1 MNLTHAH
8 SDRSRV
14 SPVAWLGIWTL
25 ARREITRFLRQRSRL
40 IGALAQPV
48 LFWLLFGAGL
58 QGSFQAPD
66 WAPAETS
73 YQAYFFP
80 GIIVLILMFTAIF
93 ASISVIED
101 RHEGFL
107 QGVLVSPVSHRDL
120 VLGKLAGATG
130 LAVGQAVFFLGIG
143 WVWSAFGSAS
153 DVQAD
158 MGLLNGLALLLFLGL
173 IAFSLSALG
182 FTIAWRLDSVQG
194 FHAIMSVVL
203 MPMWLVSGA
212 MFPGEDT
219 VVLTLIIRLNPLSYG
234 VAGVRRLLS
243 GNVAAVDVTGVSSGQ
258 VQGLPEMT
266 TCVVVMVVSGAA
278 CLLAA
283 VRQVRRVH

>member
-1 MNLTHAH
+1 MNSTDVRT
-8 SDRSRV
+8 DRSRGT
-14 SPVAWLGIWTL
+14 PVAWLGIWTL
-25 ARREITRFLRQRSRL
+25 ARREITRFVRQRSRF
-40 IGALAQPV
+40 IGALAQPI

-66 WAPAETS
+66 WAPEGTS

-80 GIIVLILMFTAIF
+80 GIVLLILMFTAIF

-120 VLGKLAGATG
+120 VLGKLTGATG

-153 DVQAD
+153 GVQSD
-158 MGLLNGLALLLFLGL
+158 MGLLNAAALLLFLCL
-173 IAFSLSALG
+173 IAFGLSALG
-182 FTIAWRLDSVQG
+182 FMIAWRLDSVQG

-212 MFPGEDT
+212 MFPGEDS
-219 VVLTLIIRLNPLSYG
+219 VVLSWIIRLNPLSYG
-234 VAGVRRLLS
+234 VAGVRRLLD
-243 GNVAAVDVTGVSSGQ
+243 GNISAVDVAGVSSGQ

-266 TCVVVMVVSGAA
+266 TCVVVI
-278 CLLAA
+278 A
-283 VRQVRRVH
+283 VFSVCCFQMAVHQVRRVH

>member
-1 MNLTHAH
+1 MNSTQVH
-8 SDRSRV
+8 SVRSAV
-14 SPVAWLGIWTL
+14 HPIAWLGIWTL
-25 ARREITRFLRQRSRL
+25 AWREIIRFIRQRSRFV
-40 IGALAQPV
+40 GALAQPV

-66 WAPAETS
+66 WAPAGTS
-73 YQAYFFP
+73 YQEYFFP
-80 GIIVLILMFTAIF
+80 GITVLILMFTAIF

-120 VLGKLAGATG
+120 VLGKLTGATL

-143 WVWSAFGSAS
+143 WVYSAFGSAS
-153 DVQAD
+153 GVQAD
-158 MGLLNGLALLLFLGL
+158 MGLLNGISLLLFLCL
-173 IAFSLSALG
+173 IAFGLSALG

-212 MFPGEDT
+212 MFPGEDS
-219 VVLTLIIRLNPLSYG
+219 VVLLWIMRLNPLSYG
-234 VAGVRRLLS
+234 VAGVRHLLA
-243 GNVAAVDVTGVSSGQ
+243 GNVAAVDVTGVSGGQ
-258 VQGLPEMT
+258 VQDLPAMT
-266 TCVVVMVVSGAA
+266 TCVIVTAVFGAV
-278 CLLAA
+278 CLLTA
-283 VRQVRRVH
+283 VRQVRRVQ

>member
-1 MNLTHAH
+1 VH
-8 SDRSRV
+8 
-14 SPVAWLGIWTL
+14 PIAWLGIWTL
-25 ARREITRFLRQRSRL
+25 AWREIIRFIRQRSRFV
-40 IGALAQPV
+40 GALAQPV

-66 WAPAETS
+66 WAPAGTS
-73 YQAYFFP
+73 YQEYFFP
-80 GIIVLILMFTAIF
+80 GITVLILMFTAIF

-120 VLGKLAGATG
+120 VLGKLTGATL

-143 WVWSAFGSAS
+143 WVYSAFGSAS
-153 DVQAD
+153 GVQAD
-158 MGLLNGLALLLFLGL
+158 MGLLNGISLLLFLCL
-173 IAFSLSALG
+173 IAFGLSALG

-212 MFPGEDT
+212 MFPGEDS
-219 VVLTLIIRLNPLSYG
+219 VVLLWIMRLNPLSYG
-234 VAGVRRLLS
+234 VAGVRHLLA
-243 GNVAAVDVTGVSSGQ
+243 GNVAAVDVTGVSGGQ
-258 VQGLPEMT
+258 VQDLPAMT
-266 TCVVVMVVSGAA
+266 TCVIVTAVFGAV
-278 CLLAA
+278 CLLTA
-283 VRQVRRVH
+283 VRQVRRVQ